1 MSSFAW
7 LAFSEAEKRQVL
19 DALAGLKDQD
29 TRDELGLGAIRDSLS
44 DSLFPGTSTLTTR
57 ARYLLLISWAFRRL
71 EERRVSSVRAAGY
84 ARNLELDTAEVLTVW
99 NPDAGVIGSQAG
111 RSLLRLPS
119 AVYWQPL
126 GEWSIRRF
134 EGGTAA
140 YFRSLDGF
148 YERARDSVRAE
159 TEEEAQATAYRNWD
173 DQLAV
178 PSDFPQGQTLAL
190 TAEEGAYLRER
201 YRLRHSDSLLCWLI
215 DNVADTVPEQI
226 GYPWELR
233 NWLPDEKPLPERL
246 AERLEHAELFSL
258 ATYGGILLYNI
269 MLTERLANGDP
280 KHLDA
285 RDDYLKQLE
294 AWGSE
299 MDAEQTRLEN
309 WHASLDRLWDV
320 VEDHAA
326 GGTWRSQRV
335 FAEQLLRVSID
346 PTRRATL
353 ATDAEVRDLVYNRE
367 IELKRGLARLAG
379 GRSLDTWGG
388 GSGLG
393 RHRFRWHRARVI
405 ANDIIEGMLRDV
417 VA

>member
-7 LAFSEAEKRQVL
+7 LAFSEAERRQTL
-19 DALAGLKDQD
+19 DALSGLKDQD
-29 TRDELGLGAIRDSLS
+29 TRDELGLGAIRDALS

-57 ARYLLLISWAFRRL
+57 ARYLLLISWAYRRM
-71 EERRVSSVRAAGY
+71 EDRRVSSTRAAGY
-84 ARNLELDTAEVLTVW
+84 ARNLELDTAEVLTAW

-134 EGGTAA
+134 VGGQAA
-140 YFRSLDGF
+140 YLRSLDSF
-148 YERARDSVRAE
+148 YGRARDSVGTD
-159 TEEEAQATAYRNWD
+159 TEDEAQATAYRNWD
-173 DQLAV
+173 DQLPV
-178 PSDFPQGQTLAL
+178 PSDFPQGETLDL
-190 TAEEGAYLRER
+190 TAEEATYLRER

-215 DNVADTVPEQI
+215 DNVSTPIPEQVV
-226 GYPWELR
+226 YPWELSQ
-233 NWLPDEKPLPERL
+233 WLPTELALPQRL

-258 ATYGGILLYNI
+258 TTYGGILLYNA
-269 MLTERLANGDP
+269 MLTEKLAKGDP
-280 KHLDA
+280 EYHGA
-285 RDDYLKQLE
+285 RDEYLEQLKT
-294 AWGSE
+294 WRSE
-299 MDAEQTRLEN
+299 MNAEQERLER
-309 WHASLDRLWDV
+309 WLASIDRLWDV

-326 GGTWRSQRV
+326 GSTWRSQRV
-335 FAEQLLRVSID
+335 FAEQLLQVSID
-346 PTRRATL
+346 PTRRSGL
-353 ATDAEVRDLVYNRE
+353 ATDSEVRDLVYNRE

-405 ANDIIEGMLRDV
+405 TNDIIEGVLHDA